1 MTSSGAAPAWRLA
14 VLAGGLAGLLAIAG
28 IAISPLLPV
37 ALVIAG
43 AVFIFA
49 FLRPMQALYIGIC
62 LIPLE
67 SLAKGGGGL
76 TFTPDKLVIDA
87 VAMAWLVR
95 RVVSG
100 NLTWRKTPLN
110 APLALF
116 VFSIVPGLLIAVN
129 VGFVAKQL
137 VTAILLFVCFVLF
150 TTEGEEK
157 DITRMAVVIS
167 VVGAVVGAIAIL
179 SPPVGTTAQTAGP
192 LGQVNTLGEFLAI
205 ALPIQLAM
213 GIGYRGR
220 MRIGML
226 TAAAITLAGLTYS
239 GSRGSFIGLAA
250 MILVFLAWRP
260 FRYIAAFGFV
270 AVICLALVNFGPLSD
285 ATQVKDLKERILRL
299 GSGADQSSTQRLEA
313 YRKTPA
319 MILDHPLFG
328 VGAQN
333 YRYSAADYHINI
345 PGATGPFGNPHDT
358 PLQIGAERG
367 LLGLVALAWW
377 WIAVFR
383 LCARVLRRAPPHWRP
398 LAFGITGTLV
408 SQAIILLFEA
418 SLPANQ
424 ITIELFLIGG
434 MACLL
439 ERAIARE
446 KEEEVAGEPDGPPPA
461 IPPFVRGGITRPEPT
476 GARA

>member
-1 MTSSGAAPAWRLA
+1 LTSTSRATPAWLLA
-14 VLAGGLAGLLAIAG
+14 VPAGALAGLLAVAG
-28 IAISPLLPV
+28 IAINPLVPI
-37 ALVIAG
+37 ALVIVG
-43 AVFIFA
+43 GVFLFA
-49 FLRPMQALYIGIC
+49 FLRPLPALYVAIC

-76 TFTPDKLVIDA
+76 TFTPDKLMIDA
-87 VAMAWLVR
+87 VAVAWVAR
-95 RVVSG
+95 RVLSG
-100 NLTWRKTPLN
+100 NVSWRKTPLT

-137 VTAILLFVCFVLF
+137 ATGILLFVCFVLF

-157 DITRMAVVIS
+157 DIRRMAIVIS

-179 SPPVGTTAQTAGP
+179 SPPVGTTVQTAGP

-205 ALPIQLAM
+205 AFPIQLAM

-250 MILVFLAWRP
+250 MVLIFLAWRP

-270 AVICLALVNFGPLSD
+270 ALVCLALVNFGPLSS
-285 ATQVKDLKERILRL
+285 ATQLTTLKERILRL
-299 GSGADQSSTQRLEA
+299 GSGADESSTQRLEA
-313 YRKTPA
+313 YKKTPA
-319 MILDHPLFG
+319 MIVDHPLFG

-333 YRYSAADYHINI
+333 YRFSAADYHINI

-358 PLQIGAERG
+358 PLQVGAERG
-367 LLGLVALAWW
+367 LLGLFALGWWWVALFMLC
-377 WIAVFR
+377 FR
-383 LCARVLRRAPPHWRP
+383 LLQRAPPHWRP
-398 LAFGITGTLV
+398 LAFGLTATLV

-418 SLPANQ
+418 SLPASP
-424 ITIELFLIGG
+424 ITLELFMVGG
-434 MACLL
+434 MACLM
-439 ERAIARE
+439 ERAIANE
-446 KEEEVAGEPDGPPPA
+446 EEEVADDADGSPASPPPVLPA
-461 IPPFVRGGITRPEPT
+461 GITRPDPT
-476 GARA
+476 GAPA